1 MSKLLLTALAAVVL
15 VAPAFAQGATPN
27 GTNIDTSYDPG
38 TVANQGVYFATAPQ
52 QTASQDVSVAIT
64 PYSHVNLLNTAAANV
79 TVTPGG
85 TGNNQVRIDNSLRY
99 ATNRDVKEGNVV
111 QVRVDG
117 ASGSAEFDELNFLVR
132 SRAFSPTTGTQT
144 VIEDI
149 ATDGSKGTVGGPFGD
164 RIFTMSNNGIDRDF
178 ITGFGQVV
186 AVEAIRYD
194 ITVSDVAQQGTR
206 NFDVTFTISPF

>member
-99 ATNRDVKEGNVV
+99 ATNRDVTEGN
-111 QVRVDG
+111 
-117 ASGSAEFDELNFLVR
+117 AEFDELNFLVR